1 VETNNDHEV
10 ELSMYMLKQLL
21 PYLRRLDEEQMAEKE
36 IEAKRQGIF
45 STKSLTCNSFLLAFY
60 LLSC

>member
-1 VETNNDHEV
+1 
-10 ELSMYMLKQLL
+10 MLKVLL

-45 STKSLTCNSFLLAFY
+45 PQRVLLLAINPSLHGFD
-60 LLSC
+60 S